1 MIEEGEHQKQDFKFC
16 INDSRKIARTLVAF
30 ANTDGGRLLIGV
42 KDNGVI
48 SGIKSDEEYY
58 MAEAAAKLYSKPQI
72 PFKTKQWVVEG
83 KTVLE
88 VIIKKSTERPH
99 YAEDEQGKWLAY
111 IRKDDENI
119 LANRIMLEVWKREK
133 SVKGVFISFTDD
145 EKELL
150 RLLEH
155 NESISISKYARK
167 TGISRRKAERI
178 LINLVAVKVVTMDIK
193 ENRIVYRLQEDF
205 SYNDD
210 HNNFMC

>member
-1 MIEEGEHQKQDFKFC
+1 MIEEGEHQMQDFKFC
-16 INDSRKIARTLVAF
+16 INDSRKIAKTLVAF

-48 SGIKSDEEYY
+48 AGISSDEEYY

-72 PFKTKQWVVEG
+72 PFRTKQWVVEG
-83 KTVLE
+83 KTILE
-88 VIIKKSTERPH
+88 IIIPKSTERPH

-133 SVKGVFISFTDD
+133 SLKGVFIKYTDE

-150 RLLEH
+150 HLLEH
-155 NESISISKYARK
+155 NESISLSKYARK
-167 TGISRRKAERI
+167 VGISRRKAERI
-178 LINLVAVKVVTMDIK
+178 LINLVAVQVVIMEVNDKGIK
-193 ENRIVYRLQEDF
+193 YRLREDF
-205 SYNDD
+205 SDR
-210 HNNFMC
+210 